1 MQQRLGIIPF
11 QQPFQIPQ
19 KWEHCILGM
28 AIFLISV
35 TMMTIIAAK
44 ENQRHKKKIKKKI
57 KKKGNPK
64 YHMADRRKNLTTGNP
79 LFHEEKISSLKL
91 N

>member
-19 KWEHCILGM
+19 KWEHCILGT

-44 ENQRHKKKIKKKI
+44 ENQRQNENKKE
-57 KKKGNPK
+57 
-64 YHMADRRKNLTTGNP
+64 RKSQ
-79 LFHEEKISSLKL
+79 ISHGR
-91 N
+91 

>member
-19 KWEHCILGM
+19 KWEHCILGT

-35 TMMTIIAAK
+35 TMMTIITAK
-44 ENQRHKKKIKKKI
+44 ENQRHKKKI

-64 YHMADRRKNLTTGNP
+64 YHMADRRKNLTTGNA